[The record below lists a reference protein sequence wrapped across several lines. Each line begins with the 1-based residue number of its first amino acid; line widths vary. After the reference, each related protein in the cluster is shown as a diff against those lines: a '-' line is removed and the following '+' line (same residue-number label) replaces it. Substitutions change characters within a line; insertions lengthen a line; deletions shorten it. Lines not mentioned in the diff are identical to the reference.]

1 MISNLDKLLCTHTSR
16 FGNDMFQRPDSL
28 RWNWFPI
35 TGVVVVRGCCLSWP
49 GLLEP
54 QYWPLCGGL
63 CEFSYWV
70 IITLREL
77 VYRTD
82 WRIILRLR
90 QHKNIQS
97 RSLVGCFRC
106 FEFLCHCFLHCWSH
120 RTHTDVPSCIWRVKC
135 EQRHPPL
142 FFLLLLLF
150 VKETF
155 TVPFDVCASECLT
168 WNTTSHFHHHVCM
181 QQLYG
186 QLHVHRDQIMS
197 PPPIYWNK
205 RGMLKLI
212 RGDVHGT
219 VICEIMCIE
228 ATMWKYI
235 TLSTIRLWVVW
246 FHVFPNLTALTP
258 QQYTHHMMNC
268 CRCGEKEDL

>member
-1 MISNLDKLLCTHTSR
+1 MISNLDKLLCTHAADGR

-28 RWNWFPI
+28 KWNWFPI
-35 TGVVVVRGCCLSWP
+35 MGVVVVRGSCLSWP

-70 IITLREL
+70 IMRLREL

-90 QHKNIQS
+90 QHKSIQS

-106 FEFLCHCFLHCWSH
+106 FEFLPHCS
-120 RTHTDVPSCIWRVKC
+120 
-135 EQRHPPL
+135 
-142 FFLLLLLF
+142 
-150 VKETF
+150 TF
-155 TVPFDVCASECLT
+155 TVAFDVCASECLT

-197 PPPIYWNK
+197 LFSPPIYWNK

-228 ATMWKYI
+228 ATTWKYI

-258 QQYTHHMMNC
+258 QQYTHHMNC
-268 CRCGEKEDL
+268 CRCMWRKGRLIEITWFLFIFL

>member
-1 MISNLDKLLCTHTSR
+1 MRRPLHFHSVMFWNDFKPGQTSLHTYKQIWKRHVSEPRQPEVKLIPHH
-16 FGNDMFQRPDSL
+16 
-28 RWNWFPI
+28 
-35 TGVVVVRGCCLSWP
+35 GCCCCSSWP

-70 IITLREL
+70 IIRLREL

-82 WRIILRLR
+82 WWIILRLR

-197 PPPIYWNK
+197 PPPYLLEQKGNAKIN
-205 RGMLKLI
+205 
-212 RGDVHGT
+212 
-219 VICEIMCIE
+219 
-228 ATMWKYI
+228 
-235 TLSTIRLWVVW
+235 
-246 FHVFPNLTALTP
+246 
-258 QQYTHHMMNC
+258 
-268 CRCGEKEDL
+268 